1 MFSELFLVILA
12 IIAVFVLYYVVKNIT
27 MIIIN
32 AILGLA
38 ILLIINQLNL
48 FGMGDIPIG
57 WVSVIVCALG
67 GIFGAVL
74 LILFNVAGVPIS

>member
-1 MFSELFLVILA
+1 MLSELFLVILA
-12 IIAVFVLYYVVKNIT
+12 IIAVFVIYSFVKNVT
-27 MIIIN
+27 MIVIN

-38 ILLIINQLNL
+38 ILLIFNQLDL

-57 WVSVIVCALG
+57 WVSVLVCALG
-67 GIFGAVL
+67 GLFGAVL